1 MSARVGID
9 AVILACVFIAP
20 FWFTAILAIFS
31 ALIFHRYYEI
41 VFWGM
46 LVDAVYLPAFG
57 GAIITPMTLSAIGA
71 YSIFIFVK
79 PRLRA
84 FA

>member
-1 MSARVGID
+1 
-9 AVILACVFIAP
+9 
-20 FWFTAILAIFS
+20 
-31 ALIFHRYYEI
+31 
-41 VFWGM
+41 M